1 MTKLGFGMMRLPL
14 KDPDDKTSIDF
25 DLLDRMVDR
34 YLGSGNDYFDT
45 AYMYHGG
52 TSESALRRSVVE
64 RHPRDS
70 FRIATKMPLMSL
82 KEEGD
87 QERIFGEQLANCG
100 VDFFDSYLLHNVC
113 GEFIDTVER
122 FGTFDFLRSKRKE
135 GRIRRLGFS
144 FHDQADLLDRVL
156 TENPDMDFV
165 QLQVNYIDW
174 DDPSIQS
181 KECCE
186 VARRHG
192 VPIVVMEPVKG
203 GLLADV
209 PEDVRRMYSEVEPSF
224 SPATWAIR
232 FAASVDGVETVLS
245 GMSDMAQLEEN
256 IACLEG
262 FTGFDDVHMDAM
274 ERAKTS
280 IRSSVAVPCTAC
292 RYCMKSCPNDIPI
305 ADYISLYNAEKANPK
320 EGFSLQALYYG
331 NISRNH
337 GRASDCVG
345 CGECERNCPQH
356 LRISGI
362 MEDVAELFENRGR
375 KD

>member
-52 TSESALRRSVVE
+52 TSESALRRSLVE
-64 RHPRDS
+64 RYPRDS

-82 KEEGD
+82 KKEGD
-87 QERIFGEQLANCG
+87 QERIFEEQLANCG
-100 VDFFDSYLLHNVC
+100 VDYFDSYLLHNVC

-122 FGTFDFLRSKRKE
+122 FGTFDFLRSKKKE

-181 KECCE
+181 RECCE

-274 ERAKTS
+274 ERAKAS

-292 RYCMKSCPNDIPI
+292 RYCMKSCPNDILI

-356 LRISGI
+356 LRISEI
-362 MEDVAELFENRGR
+362 MGDVAGLFENRGR